1 MDPQQVREA
10 FEEPVSMLRADGA
23 DLVVVEVDAA
33 RSRVTA
39 RLVLEGAG
47 CEECV
52 LPAARLEE
60 ILADSLRRRL
70 HDEVEVELHDP
81 REGARD
87 PREGAR
93 DGGPPT
99 GSANG
104 QVAGAPH
111 DATRPK
117 APAAAPPAG
126 RIRIRVPVAER
137 QEIVGAPAYTVG
149 GPLDGLRVGLRHEG
163 SWRSWMLIVDDWER
177 FLLRDGAKPVVLQ
190 TGERIGELGSTT
202 AADVAAWTDV
212 IDCGISGLGT
222 CGSCTSWS
230 VHDATTLEGAGK
242 PAIVAVCKEFVPHA
256 RNMAAHLGH
265 PDLKVLEL
273 PYPLEARPEEELH
286 QVAVDYYPDFLRLLG
301 VTG

>member
-1 MDPQQVREA
+1 
-10 FEEPVSMLRADGA
+10 MLRADGA
-23 DLVVVEVDAA
+23 DLIVEEVDAA

-39 RLVLEGAG
+39 RLALEGAG

-52 LPAARLEE
+52 LPAAQLEE
-60 ILADSLRRRL
+60 ILAASLRRRL
-70 HDEVEVELHDP
+70 HAEVEVELHDP
-81 REGARD
+81 REGRPARGEEAG
-87 PREGAR
+87 PAGGHLAGERREA
-93 DGGPPT
+93 DQP
-99 GSANG
+99 
-104 QVAGAPH
+104 Q
-111 DATRPK
+111 
-117 APAAAPPAG
+117 AAPPAPATG

-137 QEIVGAPAYTVG
+137 REIVGAPAYTVG
-149 GPLDGLRVGLRHEG
+149 GPLDGLRIGLRHEG

-190 TGERIGELGSTT
+190 TGERVGEQGTTT
-202 AADVAAWTDV
+202 AADVAAWTDA

-286 QVAVDYYPDFLRLLG
+286 QVAIDFYPDFLRLLG
-301 VTG
+301 VTA